1 MLKQALAAR
10 RREVQLAIG
19 MAVARHWPN
28 ARQAPCGIGY
38 LPLTGS
44 AVFPTETDMSTRT
57 ATPTK
62 ADASAFK
69 TRNGLDA
76 DTRAKVISLLNQHL
90 ADTFDLMSQ
99 TKFAHWNVKGE
110 NFYQL
115 HLLFDKLAE
124 GVEGHVDEI
133 AERVTAL
140 GGVATGT
147 ARQAAASSR
156 VPEFPAG
163 THKGMDVVAALA
175 DRYAQVSNAMRDA
188 IDQADDLG
196 DKDTADLFTEVS
208 RDLDQFLY
216 FLESH
221 LQA

>member
-1 MLKQALAAR
+1 MSTATTAKKA
-10 RREVQLAIG
+10 EG
-19 MAVARHWPN
+19 
-28 ARQAPCGIGY
+28 
-38 LPLTGS
+38 TT
-44 AVFPTETDMSTRT
+44 FPTRNN
-57 ATPTK
+57 
-62 ADASAFK
+62 SAGE
-69 TRNGLDA
+69 N
-76 DTRAKVISLLNQHL
+76 RAKVVSLLNQHL
-90 ADTFDLMSQ
+90 ADLFDLMSQ
-99 TKFAHWNVKGE
+99 TKFAHWNVKGP

-115 HLLFDKLAE
+115 HLLFDSLAE
-124 GVEGHVDEI
+124 KVEEHVDEV

-163 THKGMDVVAALA
+163 VHKGMDVVTALA
-175 DRYAQVSNAMRDA
+175 DRYATVGNAVRAA
-188 IDQADDLG
+188 IDQADELE

-208 RDLDQFLY
+208 RDLDQSLY